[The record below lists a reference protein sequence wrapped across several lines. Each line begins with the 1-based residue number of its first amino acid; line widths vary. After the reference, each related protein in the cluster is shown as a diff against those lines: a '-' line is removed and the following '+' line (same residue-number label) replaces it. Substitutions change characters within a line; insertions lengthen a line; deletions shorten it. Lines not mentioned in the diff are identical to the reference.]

1 MATSLLAFNNFSE
14 LALVLLGYT
23 ALLVAGVVAETGEVA
38 HEHT

>member
-23 ALLVAGVVAETGEVA
+23 ALLVAGVVVGEVA